1 MKIVTTLDCLLTS
14 HQNCVI
20 RLLRAY
26 VDTFGFTS
34 IKVLELPSFKKK
46 KTFLHLSKHYLWIIM
61 QMQNVGHIQTKLT
74 PKRSRVCILQEILE
88 IAIDI
93 KQIDKN

>member
-1 MKIVTTLDCLLTS
+1 
-14 HQNCVI
+14 
-20 RLLRAY
+20 
-26 VDTFGFTS
+26 
-34 IKVLELPSFKKK
+34 
-46 KTFLHLSKHYLWIIM
+46 M

-74 PKRSRVCILQEILE
+74 PKRSRDCILQEILE